1 MSQPII
7 LSFAFG
13 YSEIEAKSCIAWK
26 VRCFKSVINAVLIA
40 VPRPTECKTN
50 KEDWVRVSKIE
61 HAM

>member
-13 YSEIEAKSCIAWK
+13 YSEIGAKSCIAWK
-26 VRCFKSVINAVLIA
+26 VLCFKSVINAVLTA
-40 VPRPTECKTN
+40 VPRLTECKTN